1 MITPKSLQ
9 GLPDELFKASLKQE
23 TSIRRYVASLQRK
36 EILDLMMNLT
46 VALKDSTEEDLPS
59 TKRQV
64 AMSIYLLCLEREW
77 ENGST
82 FEMETQV
89 EVWLKDVKAPQ
100 TDVYRFANRLA
111 WITRWDRTPPPLA
124 GPLEISSDTD
134 NSLHVSFVGR
144 LYLNRARFAFTTN
157 DSFVS
162 SVENYEKK
170 SAHPFILA
178 NRGFG
183 EILAGRVR
191 GVSSYLDDA
200 WERRAEDNEIVD
212 ICLHALWLAAD
223 NAEMATKLSNWCE
236 QAFDAG
242 YANSVIY
249 YRHARALRELED
261 FDLALIKINE
271 AIRLNTGTGEFFAT
285 FSEELLRE
293 QQMIIM
299 QRDFAAKL
307 AIINSSLES
316 VSKVEARVESFAQS
330 SIVRSVEIV
339 GIFSGIIAFIISSVQ
354 VSSHVSGIVR
364 PLMVLG
370 AEGLILLGF
379 IVLLVFIIGR
389 ARKSSSAS

>member
-1 MITPKSLQ
+1 MITLKSLQ

-23 TSIRRYVASLQRK
+23 TIIRRYVASLQRK

-46 VALKDSTEEDLPS
+46 VALKDSTEEDLPP
-59 TKRQV
+59 TNRHV
-64 AMSIYLLCLEREW
+64 IMSIYLQCLEREW

-82 FEMETQV
+82 FEMEMQV

-111 WITRWDRTPPPLA
+111 WITRWDRTLPPLA
-124 GPLEISSDTD
+124 DPLQISSDTD
-134 NSLHVSFVGR
+134 NSLDVSFVGR

-170 SAHPFILA
+170 FAHPFILA
-178 NRGFG
+178 NRGFA

-191 GVSSYLDDA
+191 GVSSHLDDA

-236 QAFDAG
+236 QAIAGG
-242 YANSVIY
+242 YANSIIY

-261 FDLALIKINE
+261 FDLALMKINE
-271 AIRLNTGTGEFFAT
+271 AIRINTGTGEFFAT
-285 FSEELLRE
+285 FSEQLLRE

-307 AIINSSLES
+307 AIFSSSL
-316 VSKVEARVESFAQS
+316 
-330 SIVRSVEIV
+330 
-339 GIFSGIIAFIISSVQ
+339 
-354 VSSHVSGIVR
+354 
-364 PLMVLG
+364 L
-370 AEGLILLGF
+370 
-379 IVLLVFIIGR
+379 
-389 ARKSSSAS
+389 